1 MRISD
6 NGRVARHCSAFRRP
20 CCHLGEGMP
29 LARLSVIALATAT
42 AFLVAHPTRASIVT
56 ATITGVVNDPQ
67 AEFTEV
73 VTG

>member
-1 MRISD
+1 
-6 NGRVARHCSAFRRP
+6 
-20 CCHLGEGMP
+20 MP